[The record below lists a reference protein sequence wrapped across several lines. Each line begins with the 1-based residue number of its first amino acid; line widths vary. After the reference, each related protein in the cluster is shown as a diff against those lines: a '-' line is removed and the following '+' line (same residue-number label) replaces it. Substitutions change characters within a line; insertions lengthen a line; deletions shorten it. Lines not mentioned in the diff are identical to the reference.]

1 MAKQRIKKTYKTLAQ
16 AERYQNR
23 LYNKYNS
30 VQLVSF
36 PHFSE
41 DGEYVW
47 EVS

>member
-1 MAKQRIKKTYKTLAQ
+1 MKRIKKTYKTLAQ

-23 LYNKYNS
+23 LYGKYSS

-36 PHFSE
+36 PRFSE
-41 DGEYVW
+41 DGQYIW